1 MTPLALATS
10 QHLRGCENWFVL
22 VTASCPK
29 YSSDHCF
36 HMIVLSLICIEAS
49 RSVPYYPE
57 NLYYSIPPRLPIWE
71 ITAYWPHIKKKKKRH
86 VTNSQGPNKILTSLY
101 FLWHG
106 LRVFHKNAV
115 INCWLACKLTA
126 FPDTSTKKVQGKH
139 AEDTSNAEAR
149 QQGHSA
155 RNLNPIKQWQRE

>member
-1 MTPLALATS
+1 MILLALATS

-22 VTASCPK
+22 ATASCPNN
-29 YSSDHCF
+29 SGDHCF
-36 HMIVLSLICIEAS
+36 HMIVLSLVVIEAS

-71 ITAYWPHIKKKKKRH
+71 ITAYWPHIKKAMSQALKAPTKSWPLCIFYDTAWDFPQKR
-86 VTNSQGPNKILTSLY
+86 SDKLLISLQTDCIS
-101 FLWHG
+101 WDVH
-106 LRVFHKNAV
+106 
-115 INCWLACKLTA
+115 
-126 FPDTSTKKVQGKH
+126 TKKVQGKH

-149 QQGHSA
+149 QQGHTA